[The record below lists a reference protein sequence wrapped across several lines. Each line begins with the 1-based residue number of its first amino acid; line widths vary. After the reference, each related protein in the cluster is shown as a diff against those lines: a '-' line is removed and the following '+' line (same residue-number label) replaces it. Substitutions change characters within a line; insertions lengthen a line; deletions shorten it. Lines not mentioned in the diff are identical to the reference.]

1 MNTRRLSFG
10 LMFTFATAL
19 AACGGE
25 APPPETPPPPPPAA
39 PEPPAASAEPASA
52 GPGAEGPG
60 AGKKEEPAPAPKPAK
75 DKVQGKWGFDFSGEV
90 RAKAEEEAKKKAG
103 ANDKDGKKFQDLMKK
118 EEDKHAKQHM
128 EVTADTWTVF
138 DGDKPVMKVKF
149 EVGKDEGNTLTIK
162 MGKDEVTKK
171 DYKGQE
177 LVVTFKDDNT
187 ISVPDPKDAK
197 KPASSFKRQ

>member
-10 LMFTFATAL
+10 LLFTFATAL

-39 PEPPAASAEPASA
+39 PEPPAAPAEPAAA
-52 GPGAEGPG
+52 GPGAEGPAG
-60 AGKKEEPAPAPKPAK
+60 GKKEEPAPAPKAAK

-90 RAKAEEEAKKKAG
+90 RAKAEEDAKKKAG
-103 ANDKDGKKFQDLMKK
+103 AADKDGKKFQELMKK

-128 EVTADTWTVF
+128 EVSGDTWTVF
-138 DGDKPVMKVKF
+138 DGDKPVMKVHYDI
-149 EVGKDEGNTLTIK
+149 GKDEGSTLTIK
-162 MGKDEVTKK
+162 LGKDEVTKK
-171 DYKGQE
+171 DWKGQE
-177 LVVTFKDDNT
+177 LVVSFKDDNT

-197 KPASSFKRQ
+197 KAPTSYKRQ